1 MLKPFIQLTCAS
13 FAGFALIAVSV
24 TLQASPG
31 QAPAGQVPAAQAPA
45 VVLPA
50 SDTSAAPLAFEVATI
65 KLALPIQ
72 QQVLSGKPHIGV
84 NVDGARVDIGAMSLA
99 DLIGIAYKVKPHQ
112 ISGPDW
118 LNVDRF
124 DVMAKIPEGVDKD
137 KMPEMLQALLA
148 DRFKLTFHREDK
160 DHQVYALIVG
170 KNGPK
175 LKESPPDPEPP
186 KEGDAPPKQEKEEKG
201 ATVITNGDTKITMR
215 QSANG
220 NGNGTTTVSGGA
232 NGTMRMT
239 MEDGHMHMEIGKMT
253 LADFATVLSRFVDKP
268 VIDMTDLK
276 GNFQMALDLTMEDL
290 QNVARAQGIQMP
302 GPGAAAGGASSSHP
316 ADAASTPAGSS
327 VFSSVQQMGLKLEAR
342 KAPLE
347 TIVIDHVEKAP
358 TEN

>member
-1 MLKPFIQLTCAS
+1 MLKAFIRVTCAS

-24 TLQASPG
+24 MG
-31 QAPAGQVPAAQAPA
+31 QAPAGQVPAGQARA
-45 VVLPA
+45 VVSVAPG
-50 SDTSAAPLAFEVATI
+50 TSPTPLAFEVATI

-72 QQVLSGKPHIGV
+72 QQALSGKMHVGV
-84 NVDGARVDIGAMSLA
+84 NVDGARVDIGGLSLM
-99 DLIGIAYKVKPHQ
+99 DLIGIAYKVKSHQ

-118 LNVDRF
+118 LAVDRF
-124 DVMAKIPEGVDKD
+124 DIMGKIPDGVDKD

-148 DRFKLTFHREDK
+148 DRFKLTFHRENK
-160 DHQVYALIVG
+160 DHQIYALVVG

-186 KEGDAPPKQEKEEKG
+186 KEGDAPPKEEKG
-201 ATVITNGDTKITMR
+201 TTVISNGTDKVTVR
-215 QSANG
+215 ESS
-220 NGNGTTTVSGGA
+220 NGNGTIMSGGK

-239 MEDGHMHMEIGKMT
+239 MEDGHMHMELSKMT
-253 LADFATVLSRFVDKP
+253 LAAFAEVLSRFVDKP
-268 VIDMTDLK
+268 VMDMTDLK

-290 QNVARAQGIQMP
+290 QNVARAQGMQMP
-302 GPGAAAGGASSSHP
+302 GAGAAAGGASSSHP

-342 KAPLE
+342 KAPIE
-347 TIVIDHVEKAP
+347 TIVVDHVEKAP